1 MSTVNPKGVALAF
14 GTEERHLLFDYAV
27 IAEIQEAYDSDVVSV
42 IRQMF
47 LDKASPGEYRAKIL
61 VDLVHKLLV
70 DEAERERYL
79 NGIELKSY
87 TKKQVGWMLNRG
99 NADDAVK
106 AIIDAW
112 QVSIPAAEDDGED
125 DGDDDPNSQRG
136 TERA

>member
-1 MSTVNPKGVALAF
+1 MSTLNPKGVALAF
-14 GTEERHLLFDYAV
+14 GMEERHLLFDYAV